1 MKQAKFPLA
10 LSSGPKDRVSK
21 GRRFALVLRYAALYA
36 ALSTSGVAGAAPCAA
51 DNGGLKLPDGVCAT
65 IFADKQGPTRHLA
78 VGPDGTV
85 YANTWANPR
94 RQASLPPGGML
105 VALRDTD
112 SDGKADK
119 IERFGDT
126 VDRTGGTG
134 LAIFD
139 NHLYAEVDGSRIVRF
154 PLASG
159 TPKARG
165 EAILDDLPK
174 TRGHTMHSIAISND
188 GSLYVNS
195 GSATNSCQVQE
206 RTRHSAGE
214 DPCAELATRAG
225 IWRYDAKK
233 TGQRFNPAE
242 RFATGLRNVVAMDVH
257 PSGALYAA
265 IHGRD
270 QLHEHWP
277 EKFDQRQGSELPSEV
292 FVRVERGSDHG
303 WPYCYYDQEQ
313 KKYVTAPEY
322 GGDGKKTDRCEGKPE
337 PVFAFPG
344 HWAPNGL
351 AFAPRNA
358 ALPARYRQGAFIVFH
373 GSWNRDKQQG
383 YNVVFLPMGEDGKAS
398 GSFEVFADGFAGPNL
413 TPEGALHRPSGIA
426 FGPDGALY
434 ISDDKAGRIWRIA
447 ARG

>member
-1 MKQAKFPLA
+1 MKHALLA
-10 LSSGPKDRVSK
+10 LP
-21 GRRFALVLRYAALYA
+21 FAAFAVAAPA
-36 ALSTSGVAGAAPCAA
+36 DAAPCAP
-51 DNGGLKLPDGVCAT
+51 DYGGLKLPDGVCAT
-65 IFADKQGPTRHLA
+65 IFADRQGPTRHLA

-94 RQASLPPGGML
+94 RQASAPPDGML
-105 VALRDTD
+105 VALRDSD
-112 SDGKADK
+112 NDGKADR

-126 VDRTGGTG
+126 ADRTGGTG

-139 NHLYAEVDGSRIVRF
+139 NHLYAEVEGGRIVRF
-154 PLASG
+154 KLAKDELA
-159 TPKARG
+159 PKSKA
-165 EAILDDLPK
+165 EPILDDLPK
-174 TRGHTMHSIAISND
+174 TRGHTMHSIAISGD
-188 GSLYVNS
+188 GALYVNS

-206 RTRHSAGE
+206 RTKHSPGE

-233 TGQRFNPAE
+233 PGQKFSAAE
-242 RFATGLRNVVAMDVH
+242 RFATGLRNVVAMTVH

-292 FVRVERGSDHG
+292 FVRVDRGSDHG

-322 GGDGKKTDRCEGKPE
+322 GGDGKKTDRCEGKPP

-351 AFAPRNA
+351 AFSMGAN
-358 ALPARYRQGAFIVFH
+358 ALPGKYRQGAFIVFH

-383 YNVVFLPMGEDGKAS
+383 YNVVYLPMSEDGRPL
-398 GSFEVFADGFAGPNL
+398 GQYEVFADGFAGPNL